1 MNMGYFSLG
10 VSLFALGLSLW
21 NHFYFL
27 KRIRQLTGDNIR
39 LLNENIQLRFKLAEY
54 EVEHEKVD

>member
-39 LLNENIQLRFKLAEY
+39 LWHENIQLRLKLTEY